1 MNILFIEKQLKEE
14 NKDSARGSSS
24 QNLSELEFKSPSM
37 DYTEVEKMKKQ
48 IKELKKTHETKV
60 IQKSLVEK
68 SKQAVSLLEFIIA

>member
-1 MNILFIEKQLKEE
+1 MFCLEKQLKEE
-14 NKDSARGSSS
+14 NNPSSS

-48 IKELKKTHETKV
+48 IKELKKTHETKA

-68 SKQAVSLLEFIIA
+68 SKQAVSWLEVILWLDE